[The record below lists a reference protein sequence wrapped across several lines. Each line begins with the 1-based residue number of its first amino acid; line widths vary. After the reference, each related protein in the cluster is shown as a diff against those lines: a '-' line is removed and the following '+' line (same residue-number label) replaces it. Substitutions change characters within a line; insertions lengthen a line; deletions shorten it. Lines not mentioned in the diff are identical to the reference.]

1 MGFDDIVSLLVN
13 NGIGV
18 VCIIYFMYRD
28 YHFMQKLTEALASLT
43 ATLDQLRVLT
53 NDLENERGVDH
64 DI

>member
-53 NDLENERGVDH
+53 KDLENERGDDH

>member
-53 NDLENERGVDH
+53 KDLENERGVDH

>member
-1 MGFDDIVSLLVN
+1 MSFDDIISLLVN

-28 YHFMQKLTEALASLT
+28 YHFMQKLTDTLASLT

-53 NDLENERGVDH
+53 KDLENERGVDH

>member
-1 MGFDDIVSLLVN
+1 MSFEDIISLLVN

-28 YHFMQKLTEALASLT
+28 YHFMQKLTDALASLT

>member
-53 NDLENERGVDH
+53 KDLENVRGDDH